1 MENEASP
8 EGADEEPVSSPPTP
22 PAEAAAPAPASLEQ
36 RIESLLFLE
45 NRGLL
50 EGQVLSRK
58 CGAPLEEIVAAVA
71 RLNAA
76 YRDSASVLEVIQL
89 ETGFRLT
96 LRPDFNDPVLDD
108 YRPDGK
114 KKMSRALLETLVIIA
129 YKQPVTRAEIE
140 GVRGVNSAAYI
151 KMLLDDGVVKIA
163 GRKNGPGRPVLY
175 KTTPKFLLTFG
186 LKSLSDLPTPKDVKS
201 YEFLEERAQSLAEP
215 PPPLDADAPQ
225 TDS

>member
-1 MENEASP
+1 VNSEETPSDPPESP
-8 EGADEEPVSSPPTP
+8 IPPSSPAAEV
-22 PAEAAAPAPASLEQ
+22 PAQNPANLEQ
-36 RIESLLFLE
+36 KVEALLFLE
-45 NRGLL
+45 NRGVL
-50 EGQVLSRK
+50 EANFLARK
-58 CGAPLEEIVAAVA
+58 CGVPVEDVAAAVA
-71 RLNAA
+71 RLNAS
-76 YRDSASVLEVIQL
+76 YRDGASVLEIIQL
-89 ETGFRLT
+89 ETGYRLT
-96 LRPDFNDPVLDD
+96 LRPEFNDPVLDD

-201 YEFLEERAQSLAEP
+201 YEFLEERAQTLETDPPSTEGGEAESTP
-215 PPPLDADAPQ
+215 
-225 TDS
+225 